1 MRAPSFLLLLTLAT
15 GCVLEDKPLDAGG
28 DAGPDASPDSGECG
42 GCFDPTPVCVEGV
55 GCVPCTADE
64 DEYCTDQMLVCKTD
78 EMECVDCLQSS
89 DCNDASLAHCNT
101 DTNECEEC
109 MNDTDCDGI
118 EGLSVCD
125 AGECVQ
131 CTPAREGD
139 KCGDKSCDPATH
151 MCTTTVVGSQDVCET
166 CVADSE
172 CGDEGAPSP
181 SHRCVEM
188 EYQGDPFPGDGTGF
202 CLKTTEGGCEQ
213 PYSITLSDRTSLS
226 GHPLRRLLRHQRAA
240 RDLPRCTSTG
250 AECKHVLVET
260 RRLPS
265 QAGFASKSATY
276 RIGARTSC
284 GLRPRQCPAD
294 PPANTCGASGS
305 GGDDYCGG

>member
-1 MRAPSFLLLLTLAT
+1 MRCAASFLLLLTLAT
-15 GCVLEDKPLDAGG
+15 GCVLEDKPL

-64 DEYCTDQMLVCKTD
+64 DEYCTDRMLVCKTD

-89 DCNDASLAHCNT
+89 DCNNPSLARCNT
-101 DTNECEEC
+101 DMNECEKC
-109 MNDTDCDGI
+109 QTDTDCDGI

-139 KCGDKSCDPATH
+139 KCGDKSCDPATRT
-151 MCTTTVVGSQDVCET
+151 CTTTVVGSQDVCET

-172 CGDEGAPSP
+172 CGDEGAPST
-181 SHRCVEM
+181 SLRCVEM

-202 CLKTTEGGCEQ
+202 CLKIFSPGGCEQ
-213 PYSITLSDRTSLS
+213 PYAIRITDRESLS
-226 GHPLRRLLRHQRAA
+226 GDPLQSYCGINELLATCPAVRALTQNETCPGGEDGECPA
-240 RDLPRCTSTG
+240 SGLCKDVGGLPNRCTY
-250 AECKHVLVET
+250 L
-260 RRLPS
+260 
-265 QAGFASKSATY
+265 
-276 RIGARTSC
+276 C
-284 GLRPRQCPAD
+284 GLPAQCPAD
-294 PPANTCGASGS
+294 PPANTCGSSGS
-305 GGDDYCGG
+305 GGNDYCGG